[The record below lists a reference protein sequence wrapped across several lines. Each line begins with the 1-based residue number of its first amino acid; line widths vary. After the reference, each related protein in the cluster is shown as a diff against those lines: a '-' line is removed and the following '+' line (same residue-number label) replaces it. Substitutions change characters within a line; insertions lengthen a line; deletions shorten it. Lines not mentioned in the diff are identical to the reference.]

1 MIGRMM
7 VSALALM
14 SGAAYAQQTPPP
26 PANEAGATPVVGSQ
40 NGDRV
45 GYESAF
51 FSQFNPQTA
60 LDMVRQTPGFS
71 LDGGDD
77 RRGFSGAVGNLLI
90 DGLRPSSKNQSLET
104 ILSQIP
110 AGQVVRIELLRGTL
124 VAGDASGQSVL
135 LNVVRTPSAGSG
147 VFGAGVEYT
156 SREVPAPRGNL
167 SYSGRNGQVEY
178 GVGLNIFSQYRDL
191 PGWRRIYDGAGTHT
205 ENVSTPSP
213 RDFREVTLNGNLAF
227 PLLGGRLSTR
237 GQVNWWRFH
246 ADSDYISST
255 PAGAPL
261 GGLYTVYEEEEPSF
275 EIGADFDRDFGPW
288 SMSLIGLH
296 NWENYTSFEDVI
308 VRDAADAFVR
318 NDLQEVDN
326 TSTESIL
333 RAAFSRAFG
342 QAHRVEVGAE
352 GAFNSLDASLTFTRD
367 TGTGPGVIDIPN
379 SNVLVE
385 EERAELFGV
394 YTWRPSDQW
403 SVEGR
408 LAWETSV
415 LTFEGDA
422 NEEVELNYW
431 KPSVQV
437 TRTLAGD
444 NQLRFRA
451 YRDVGQL
458 DFGDFTSNAAIAD
471 AIIAGGNPGLVPQT
485 SWRAEIGADLRFWGA
500 ALSLTLTQH
509 WIEDVA
515 DLVNLTATVPNPDED
530 PMIVGDEF
538 MDITFDA
545 PGNIG
550 DGEATSL
557 DVNFN
562 TPLGPLI
569 PGGRLTVRG
578 YLWDTEVTDPVTGDA
593 RIISYQP
600 ESEISIEFRQ
610 DFPGLRMAWGINVF
624 KQGETQAY
632 RLNEIDTAE
641 EGPWID
647 IFWETTALPNNM
659 RFRLWAAN
667 AFDGTVNRV
676 RHFYGP
682 DRTGPRVRTDLR
694 ERKFADAPWVIAQI
708 SGTF

>member
-14 SGAAYAQQTPPP
+14 SGAAYAQQTSPPP
-26 PANEAGATPVVGSQ
+26 PAGESGATAAAARE

-45 GYESAF
+45 HYEKAF
-51 FSQFNPQTA
+51 FDQFNPQTA

-71 LDGGDD
+71 LNDGDN

-90 DGLRPSSKNQSLET
+90 DGLRPSSKTQSLDT
-104 ILSQIP
+104 LLSQIP
-110 AGQVVRIELLRGTL
+110 ANQVVRIELLRGTL

-156 SREVPAPRGNL
+156 SREVAAPRGNL

-178 GVGLNIFSQYRDL
+178 GVGLNLFSQYRDL
-191 PGWRRIYDGAGTHT
+191 PGWRRIYDGAGNHI
-205 ENVSTPSP
+205 ENVDTPSP

-227 PLLGGRLSTR
+227 PLAGGRLSTR
-237 GQVNWWRFH
+237 AQVNWFRFK
-246 ADSDYISST
+246 ADNDFITTT
-255 PAGAPL
+255 PAGAPIN
-261 GGLYTVYEEEEPSF
+261 GLYSDFEESEPSF
-275 EIGADFDRDFGPW
+275 EVGADYDRDFGPW
-288 SMSLIGLH
+288 SMSLIALH
-296 NWENYTSFEDVI
+296 NWENYESQENAAF
-308 VRDAADAFVR
+308 RDATDTLIRTDV
-318 NDLQEVDN
+318 QELDN
-326 TSTESIL
+326 TETETIL
-333 RAAFSRAFG
+333 RGAFSRNYG
-342 QAHRVEVGAE
+342 PEHRVEFGAE
-352 GAFNSLDASLTFTRD
+352 GAFNSLDASLTFARD
-367 TGTGPGVIDIPN
+367 TGGGPVVIPIPN

-385 EERAELFGV
+385 EERAEVFGV
-394 YTWRPSDQW
+394 YTWRPNEQW
-403 SVEGR
+403 SVESR
-408 LAWETSV
+408 IAWETST
-415 LTFEGDA
+415 LSFEGDA
-422 NEEVELNYW
+422 NQEVELNYW
-431 KPSVQV
+431 KPSVQL
-437 TRTLAGD
+437 TRTLSGN
-444 NQLRFRA
+444 NQLRLRA

-471 AIIAGGNPGLVPQT
+471 ALIAGGNPDLSPQT
-485 SWRAEIGADLRFWGA
+485 AWRAEIGADLRFWGA

-515 DLVNLTATVPNPDED
+515 DLVRLTDTNGTPDPSD
-530 PMIVGDEF
+530 DSF
-538 MDITFDA
+538 FDA

-562 TPLGPLI
+562 APLSPII
-569 PGGRLTVRG
+569 PGGRITIRG

-600 ESEISIEFRQ
+600 ESEVNIEFRQ
-610 DFPGLRMAWGINVF
+610 DFPALRMAWGVNIF
-624 KQGETQAY
+624 KQGEFQAY
-632 RLNEIDTAE
+632 RYNEIDTNE

-659 RFRLWAAN
+659 RLRLWAAN

-676 RHFYGP
+676 RHFYAP
-682 DRTGPRVRTDLR
+682 DRNGPRVRTDLR
-694 ERKFADAPWVIAQI
+694 ERQFAEAPWFIAQI